1 MGVVAAIVFLCLAF
15 WWFVN
20 ANRTAITWLGMVI
33 FALGLIPIAA
43 ITSFHP
49 YMLLAIGQS
58 LVTFPLLP
66 VGVAVMAL
74 GQYLLKSKLE
84 KKMSDPAWPQ
94 DK

>member
-1 MGVVAAIVFLCLAF
+1 MGVIAAVVFFCLAF
-15 WWFVN
+15 WWFVR
-20 ANRTAITWLGMVI
+20 AKKTAITWLGMTV
-33 FALGLIPIAA
+33 FALGLVPIAA

-74 GQYLLKSKLE
+74 GQYLQNSKTAQE
-84 KKMSDPAWPQ
+84 D
-94 DK
+94 D